1 MAMQKNRMDV
11 DMECSC

>member
-1 MAMQKNRMDV
+1 MAMQENRMDV